1 MSQNTQEY
9 INRLINKERM
19 FYLDLSNSAKTSECS
34 HCHKKN
40 WGENTPNLSGEI
52 EDLSEFQNLKGINAS
67 NNQFTNLDALLTLP
81 NKDKVE
87 KINFFGN
94 KINEVDLARIFTE
107 FPNLKYL
114 NLDYNPL
121 SVKNL
126 ENLTSQQL
134 EKLVEGMKNK
144 KIRINANK
152 GSVLADLLEYTQG
165 LIKSGDG
172 SQREQAQRLQAI
184 LQNNSV
190 ETNNKG
196 ENNSNYA
203 PLIIGGVLVVSL
215 AVIVGYLWGKKR
227 KEKELED

>member
-19 FYLDLSNSAKTSECS
+19 FYLDLSNTNKTSECS

-40 WGENTPNLSGEI
+40 WGENTPNLTGEI
-52 EDLSEFQNLKGINAS
+52 EDLKEFQSLKGINAS
-67 NNQFTNLDALLTLP
+67 NNQFTKIEGLFTIP
-81 NKDKVE
+81 NKNKVE

-94 KINEVDLARIFTE
+94 RIGEVDLARIFSE

-126 ENLTSQQL
+126 ENLTSEQL

-144 KIRINANK
+144 KIRISASK
-152 GSVLADLLEYTQG
+152 GSVLADLLEYTQK
-165 LIKSGDG
+165 LIKKGENT
-172 SQREQAQRLQAI
+172 EQAQKLQSI
-184 LQNNSV
+184 LQGDLVSEKEPKKV
-190 ETNNKG
+190 
-196 ENNSNYA
+196 NYT
-203 PLIIGGVLVVSL
+203 PVIIGGILVVSL
-215 AVIVGYLWGKKR
+215 ALVIGYLVGKR
-227 KEKELED
+227 KKDEEILD